1 MVFKENEELSDL
13 LENMRWVKNVV
24 RDRLSLLAKELGKK
38 KIEYL

>member
-1 MVFKENEELSDL
+1 MVLKENEELSDL

-24 RDRLSLLAKELGKK
+24 QDRPSLLAKELGKK